1 MTWEHIRHVPVE
13 NDEGQLVG
21 LVSHRSLLRL
31 LADGK
36 RDREKEPIT
45 VASIM
50 KATPV
55 TVTPETTTLRAME
68 LMREHQVG
76 CLPVLKG
83 GKLLGLVTEK
93 DLIRVAALLL
103 EQFLTQQ
110 TMAQAVPTA
119 SPITGEAKEL

>member
-1 MTWEHIRHVPVE
+1 
-13 NDEGQLVG
+13 
-21 LVSHRSLLRL
+21 
-31 LADGK
+31 
-36 RDREKEPIT
+36 
-45 VASIM
+45 M